1 LVLSVTIPQAERSE
15 RGGSIYDNTTRGI
28 RIYLATPRLRGLLA
42 LNLSVVAAGAM
53 VIVNTVVIVRGL
65 LTGTD
70 SDVAI
75 ALAFFGGGSMTAAL
89 LLPRLLDRMPDAL
102 LCCHRQDVFWSH
114 RGELCTFDVMIEEFG
129 LSTPP
134 LDRLAIMVRAADT
147 GRLNSR
153 RKRRACWRRPS
164 GCPACTMTIS
174 NSLKRECWSTT
185 HSTDGAGTQ
194 QEKPTTGRPT
204 RESPDMSDIP
214 AGRHVLFQAKR
225 TASVSAKR
233 SAFG

>member
-1 LVLSVTIPQAERSE
+1 MGSAALVLSVTIPQAERSE

-147 GRLNSR
+147 GRPELSPEAPGLLAASLGLSR
-153 RKRRACWRRPS
+153 
-164 GCPACTMTIS
+164 MYDDD
-174 NSLKRECWSTT
+174 LEQLE
-185 HSTDGAGTQ
+185 AG
-194 QEKPTTGRPT
+194 EKPTTGRPT